1 MLLSHGVHG
10 RPMPVRPGSLTRR
23 QRQTVKMPA
32 THHGAPEAI
41 SVPTA
46 VKGCAKKLRRWW
58 PHSFL
63 SDAFRVAY
71 GTNGSNR
78 TGLMMTQARSGRQR
92 VKTALQTFQT
102 RDERSQGPQQR
113 RQRGGSE
120 RGRSCGSRTSPQ
132 HRLCVVAVESH
143 LLGREACRLRG
154 AIGPHAG
161 VAGRDRSRIG
171 HLVQFLLA
179 AR

>member
-46 VKGCAKKLRRWW
+46 VKRCAKKLRRWW

-71 GTNGSNR
+71 GTNGPNR

-102 RDERSQGPQQR
+102 RDERMTAATSSAWR
-113 RQRGGSE
+113 S
-120 RGRSCGSRTSPQ
+120 GRSCGSRASPQ